1 MIIKK
6 RKILSCFT
14 IKQQYP
20 AVPCLFL
27 SSKTLVYVEDSGD
40 STFDGGDFSIWTG

>member
-6 RKILSCFT
+6 RKIFSCFT
-14 IKQQYP
+14 IKQQYT
-20 AVPCLFL
+20 AAANIFL

>member
-20 AVPCLFL
+20 SATYLFL
-27 SSKTLVYVEDSGD
+27 SSKTLDYEA
-40 STFDGGDFSIWTG
+40 DGYTCAFGYGDFPLRTG

>member
-27 SSKTLVYVEDSGD
+27 SSKTLVYVEDGCD
-40 STFDGGDFSIWTG
+40 SAFDGRDFSFGTG